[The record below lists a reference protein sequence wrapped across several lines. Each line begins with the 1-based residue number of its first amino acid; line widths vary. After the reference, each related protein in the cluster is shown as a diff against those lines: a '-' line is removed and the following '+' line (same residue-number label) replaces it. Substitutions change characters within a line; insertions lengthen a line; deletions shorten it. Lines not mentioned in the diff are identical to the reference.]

1 MSVPSSF
8 WDHLGE
14 LRKRII
20 WILIVFILAMI
31 GGLILAGDLVVYLKN
46 AEPAGGITWNV
57 FSPWDSITIYMQV
70 AFVLGLAVTLPFL
83 IYQLWAFVKPGLK
96 PREQVAAIKYIPLA
110 FVFFLAGLMF
120 AYFVVFPLAF
130 SFTESVSKYL
140 SLTET
145 YGITQYF
152 SFMFSIL
159 IPVSLLFELPIV
171 VMFLTKIRILNPVR
185 LRAARKVSY
194 LILVI
199 VATIITP
206 PDLISDLLVA
216 VPLILL
222 YELSVWMSAIVY
234 RKQLQETD
242 SETI

>member
-1 MSVPSSF
+1 MSTTSTF
-8 WDHLGE
+8 WDHFGE

-20 WILIVFILAMI
+20 WILIVFITAMI
-31 GGLILAGDLVVYLKN
+31 AGLILAGDLVVYLKN
-46 AEPAGGITWNV
+46 AEPADGIAWNV

-96 PREQVAAIKYIPLA
+96 PREQLATIKYIPLA
-110 FVFFLAGLMF
+110 FLFFLAGLAF

-130 SFTESVSKYL
+130 SFTESISKYL

-171 VMFLTKIRILNPVR
+171 VMFLTKIRILNPAR
-185 LRAARKVSY
+185 LRAARKLSY
-194 LILVI
+194 LILVV
-199 VATIITP
+199 VATMITP

-216 VPLILL
+216 VPLIVL

-234 RKQLQETD
+234 RKQLLETNME
-242 SETI
+242 SA